1 MSNTERFYEYLINR
15 EGLSESTA
23 REHERRLFSYE
34 FQDLSEKYF
43 PERAWCDLDA
53 LSELYVLQ
61 AKLCIDGVERWREFW
76 TSIDHWRRYTKDVL
90 QPKFKKDTLVDTG
103 RVIIESIQLA
113 LDRLKKCVNDKG
125 DIAADRLQ
133 FIMDGGSSLNGLISI
148 SMREEELTRRE
159 KQLERREMELAARE
173 KEMNI
178 QYQRLSELQ
187 HDFIEQNKTGK
198 KAGRKEK
205 DSREIL
211 RNTYSPDDLELL
223 KAVTADICEKEHLTK
238 SPLTLL
244 FLMVVMRQKKII
256 VSKYSPRSFVR
267 LLCDWNILKLSF
279 REQNKLANNISQ
291 QYSTEHNRRMHDVV
305 NVDLNDKKW
314 QQFTADEWTICQC
327 IMKHFDNDER
337 FRCVRSNQ

>member
-1 MSNTERFYEYLINR
+1 MSNIVRFDEFLMFHV
-15 EGLSESTA
+15 GLSQSTA
-23 REHERRLFSYE
+23 REHERRLFSFD
-34 FQDLSEKYF
+34 FQELTEKYF
-43 PERAWCDLDA
+43 PRCSWCNLDA

-61 AKLCIDGVERWREFW
+61 AKLCIDGVERWREYW
-76 TSIDHWRRYTKDVL
+76 TSIEYWRIYSKEILHLNV
-90 QPKFKKDTLVDTG
+90 KSNTLVDTS
-103 RVIIESIQLA
+103 RVIVEAIKQA
-113 LDRLKKCVNDKG
+113 LDRLKVCASEKG
-125 DIAADRLQ
+125 AITEDRLQ
-133 FIMDGGSSLNGLISI
+133 FVLDSNSHLDGLVDISI
-148 SMREEELTRRE
+148 REQELARRE
-159 KQLERREMELAARE
+159 LQLEQREQALAARE
-173 KEMNI
+173 KEMNA
-178 QYQRLSELQ
+178 QYQRLCELQ
-187 HDFIEQNKTGK
+187 HDFMEQNKRNT
-198 KAGRKEK
+198 KAGPKEK
-205 DSREIL
+205 DSRDIL
-211 RNTYSPDDLELL
+211 RNTYNEDDLELL